1 MHQHMDLLGKVA
13 LITGGNR
20 GIGRGC
26 ALALARL
33 GANIV
38 IADCQPESGVSPVVA
53 EVEALSRS
61 AMFVSCD
68 VAGRTS
74 VEVAV
79 SAAVSRFGR
88 LDIAIANAARSVRRP
103 FLEMSEDD
111 FRKTLDVTLMGVFHT
126 IQLAARQM
134 VKQGE
139 GGAVVIISSVLAELP
154 MPNSAAYNCAKA
166 AINQM
171 GRTMATELAKHRIRV
186 NAIEPGYI
194 DTPGERAFAT
204 DAEMASIGPTLPLG
218 RLGTMDDIGE
228 GAAFLAGPRAA
239 YITGSVLRIDGG
251 YMLPRL
257 NAQGRAE

>member
-1 MHQHMDLLGKVA
+1 MDLMGRVA

-26 ALALARL
+26 ALELARM
-33 GANIV
+33 GADIV
-38 IADCQPESGVSPVVA
+38 IADCHPESGVSPVVD
-53 EVEALSRS
+53 EVKEIGRRAVFIRGD
-61 AMFVSCD
+61 VSD
-68 VAGRTS
+68 RTS
-74 VEVAV
+74 VQTMVGEAV
-79 SAAVSRFGR
+79 RAFGR
-88 LDIAIANAARSVRRP
+88 LDIVVANAARSVRRP

-126 IQLAARQM
+126 MQLAAQQM

-139 GGAVVIISSVLAELP
+139 GGSIVIISSVLAELP
-154 MPNSAAYNCAKA
+154 MPTSAAYNCAKA
-166 AINQM
+166 GINQM
-171 GRTMATELAKHRIRV
+171 GRTAAAELAKHRIRV
-186 NAIEPGYI
+186 NVIEPGYI

-204 DAEMASIGPTLPLG
+204 EEALAAVGPTLPLG
-218 RLGTMDDIGE
+218 RLGTIEDIGH
-228 GAAFLAGPRAA
+228 GAAFLASSRAA